1 MFSSCF
7 KAAQDVGINSVTR
20 KLSDTTSEDEL
31 LKIIDE
37 LNNSNDVD
45 GILVQLPLPPHMT
58 ERKVSH
64 ESSTQ
69 SCTDLTFFSVDLQ
82 FRELC

>member
-1 MFSSCF
+1 MFSSFF

-37 LNNSNDVD
+37 LNNSDDVD

-69 SCTDLTFFSVDLQ
+69 SCSNFH
-82 FRELC
+82 FRRSAIP